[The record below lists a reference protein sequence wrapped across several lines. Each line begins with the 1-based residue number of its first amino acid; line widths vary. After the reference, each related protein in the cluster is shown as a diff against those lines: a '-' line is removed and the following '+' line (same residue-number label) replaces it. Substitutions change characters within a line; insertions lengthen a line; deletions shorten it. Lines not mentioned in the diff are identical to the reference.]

1 LTVWPDGKQAA
12 GLFSFD
18 VDGESVW
25 INIDQRNA
33 QLPVTMSQAQYGP
46 RVGVFEIL
54 RILRRH
60 QVPATFFVPTATVQ
74 RYPDTLAAIVD
85 EGHEVGLHG

>member
-1 LTVWPDGKQAA
+1 MTVWPDGKQAA
-12 GLFSFD
+12 ALFSFD

-25 INIDQRNA
+25 INIDQKNA

-46 RVGVFEIL
+46 QVGVFEIL

-60 QVPATFFVPTATVQ
+60 QVPATFFVPTAT
-74 RYPDTLAAIVD
+74 AAR
-85 EGHEVGLHG
+85 GRAARSYA